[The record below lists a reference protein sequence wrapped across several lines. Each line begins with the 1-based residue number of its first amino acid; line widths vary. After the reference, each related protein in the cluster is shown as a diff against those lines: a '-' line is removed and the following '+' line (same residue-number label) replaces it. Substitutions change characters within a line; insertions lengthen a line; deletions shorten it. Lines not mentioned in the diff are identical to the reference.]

1 MKKILLGCFLLTA
14 SITIFA
20 DSNVLSTLDQLEL
33 NFQQLEAEEKA
44 MYEKRKSEAE
54 EAQRT
59 LENGTRVF
67 LYAKTDRIV
76 WEAKDGRHYTDSIP
90 YESKRL
96 FYELRY
102 MDICRKYANSLNR
115 SKAFEEEEELTL
127 EIVKEKGLENFPE
140 DEIQV
145 LCSKMI
151 RETNYENDDFLTYVC
166 YDLFKNDVQGIHLT
180 LQAAFRSK
188 GLL

>member
-59 LENGTRVF
+59 LAQQRETYQQIVIQEKRIADVKNNRYYKDQYNQ
-67 LYAKTDRIV
+67 LAK
-76 WEAKDGRHYTDSIP
+76 
-90 YESKRL
+90 
-96 FYELRY
+96 
-102 MDICRKYANSLNR
+102 KYADTK
-115 SKAFEEEEELTL
+115 KALEEDMRRQEEIINLFE
-127 EIVKEKGLENFPE
+127 
-140 DEIQV
+140 
-145 LCSKMI
+145 MI
-151 RETNYENDDFLTYVC
+151 
-166 YDLFKNDVQGIHLT
+166 K
-180 LQAAFRSK
+180 
-188 GLL
+188 